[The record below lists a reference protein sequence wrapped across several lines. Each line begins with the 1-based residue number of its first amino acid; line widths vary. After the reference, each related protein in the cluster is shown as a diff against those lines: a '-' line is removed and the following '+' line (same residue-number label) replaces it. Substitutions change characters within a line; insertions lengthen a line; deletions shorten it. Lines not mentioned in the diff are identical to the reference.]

1 MHRFSRLAQ
10 LLTITFLGF
19 TTAAYAQE
27 TSGMPP
33 ADFVSAAPVVEPD
46 AASTTPEGFP
56 AADAAPVVAAKAV
69 EPTHYGLAFRARF
82 VSVPSWLLQA
92 FAPDN
97 KRLRSYAVGLEGFWR
112 KRDREDRSR
121 TWEIVVAVGYQGMSP
136 PDGYWLGR
144 SKDRLQDTDFVQAK
158 GLSLI
163 TMDAAYVLRQYFSP
177 YFGIHYGAGLGL
189 GVVRGKL
196 MRTSATCPA
205 GQPCHV
211 EISQTNAT
219 SGQPD
224 VHCGHA
230 GEAPCTETDLSHSER
245 SPDTG
250 PTGAHR
256 FQETAVPSAIPIV
269 NLLFGLDFPVP
280 DAKGLEFRIEGG
292 FYDAFFVG
300 AGAGYLF

>member
-1 MHRFSRLAQ
+1 MHRFTRLAQ
-10 LLTITFLGF
+10 LLSITLTLLGF
-19 TTAAYAQE
+19 TAAAYAQE
-27 TSGMPP
+27 TSEMPP
-33 ADFVSAAPVVEPD
+33 ADSVSTAPAVEPG
-46 AASTTPEGFP
+46 AASTAPEGSP
-56 AADAAPVVAAKAV
+56 AADEVPVLAAKAV
-69 EPTHYGLAFRARF
+69 EPPHYGLAFRARF

-196 MRTSATCPA
+196 MRTSANCPV

-211 EISQTNAT
+211 EISQAVPAV
-219 SGQPD
+219 Q
-224 VHCGHA
+224 CGHA
-230 GEAPCTETDLSHSER
+230 GEAACTEQDLQNSEH

-250 PTGAHR
+250 PSGAHR